1 MSLMIVHT
9 KLRSPGTEEKLI
21 NVDAREER
29 MDESSPD
36 LLSAGGKAIRLFM
49 LEMLLIYCMRVNI

>member
-21 NVDAREER
+21 NVDTHEER
-29 MDESSPD
+29 TDESA
-36 LLSAGGKAIRLFM
+36 LLSAQVPRTLSATNTTNTLYVHEYRYIK
-49 LEMLLIYCMRVNI
+49 